1 MSTEAQPRQETAHIL
16 EQDST
21 TSTREIAHI
30 LEQDST
36 TSTRETAHIMEQDL
50 TTSRTSKSIRAQGAL
65 VHAMSSRVKFLGV
78 YIAAVVMSK
87 QKRREAKGLEKR
99 RRVIHRLHMLQ
110 KQRQTSWEKEAERLV
125 LKAWIRGY
133 RKAISTLRSS
143 PQNGRQVVVK
153 KAAVLGMKT
162 ALNLTEGD
170 PTESRNHLKKLL
182 EEEKDHF
189 SRQGWAYLPLRVKG
203 AYENFL
209 LSIDEACDELKVQA
223 AALKRLQ
230 RNPSGQE
237 RHQNVSS
244 QDNEYDPSSSLSR
257 RDDEH
262 FFKPTMD
269 RFDNVEGFADITELQ
284 PADHQNLSLSPTRVD
299 QNVHKIIDRIA
310 DPHALLASYSSIKA
324 RLQFAYLKE
333 GEVGEEFDW
342 NWFNNTAHSLKTG
355 KYEFTPVEQVDM
367 RKPGIGGQMRSH
379 ALVCLRDQIVEEAIR
394 VELESI
400 YDPMF
405 LQDSH
410 GFRPGKSRHSALK
423 AIKNGWKGTSWFLDV
438 EIDNRY
444 GISNQKRLLD
454 ILSER
459 IQDQRL
465 LNMLE
470 QMLAVGIIDMGGPMC
485 ENGSLLSALLCNIYY
500 HQLDLE
506 IARIKSEVNIGSKK
520 RDDITGI
527 ARTGGVGPGRR
538 KQNHQDPEYIRVR
551 YVRFADEFL
560 IGITGSKA
568 IAQDILGRVKHF
580 LVSNLKLR
588 FR

>member
-1 MSTEAQPRQETAHIL
+1 
-16 EQDST
+16 
-21 TSTREIAHI
+21 
-30 LEQDST
+30 
-36 TSTRETAHIMEQDL
+36 
-50 TTSRTSKSIRAQGAL
+50 
-65 VHAMSSRVKFLGV
+65 
-78 YIAAVVMSK
+78 
-87 QKRREAKGLEKR
+87 
-99 RRVIHRLHMLQ
+99 
-110 KQRQTSWEKEAERLV
+110 
-125 LKAWIRGY
+125 
-133 RKAISTLRSS
+133 
-143 PQNGRQVVVK
+143 
-153 KAAVLGMKT
+153 
-162 ALNLTEGD
+162 
-170 PTESRNHLKKLL
+170 
-182 EEEKDHF
+182 
-189 SRQGWAYLPLRVKG
+189 
-203 AYENFL
+203 
-209 LSIDEACDELKVQA
+209 
-223 AALKRLQ
+223 
-230 RNPSGQE
+230 
-237 RHQNVSS
+237 
-244 QDNEYDPSSSLSR
+244 
-257 RDDEH
+257 
-262 FFKPTMD
+262 
-269 RFDNVEGFADITELQ
+269 
-284 PADHQNLSLSPTRVD
+284 
-299 QNVHKIIDRIA
+299 
-310 DPHALLASYSSIKA
+310 
-324 RLQFAYLKE
+324 
-333 GEVGEEFDW
+333 
-342 NWFNNTAHSLKTG
+342 LKTG

-400 YDPMF
+400 YDPTF

-506 IARIKSEVNIGSKK
+506 IARIKSEVNVGSKK

-527 ARTGGVGPGRR
+527 ARTGGAGSGRR
-538 KQNHQDPEYIRVR
+538 QQNHQDPEYIRVR

-560 IGITGSKA
+560 IGVTGSKA